1 MRSLADILK
10 RASLTQKGI
19 TFINGE
25 QDISHLSYKN
35 LYEKAQKFLAMLQN
49 NGLEAGDQLILQ
61 LDDNEDFICIFW
73 ACIIGGIIPV
83 PLTQGGNDEHR
94 LKVIKVWQSLLSPHM
109 ISTANAYNRFK
120 GHMKSTS
127 EFDKDIED
135 IEKGIILLDN
145 QELGEESGI
154 IFDANLE
161 HTAFLQFSS
170 GSTGTPK
177 GVILSHENLLTNI
190 RAIVEGTNCTQED
203 STFSWMPLTH
213 DMGLIGFHLAPIYG
227 YMDQYIMP
235 TALFIRRPSLWMDK
249 VAEYN
254 ATILSSPNF
263 GYKYLLDH
271 IEAKEHKNW
280 DLSRV
285 KLIFNGAEPIDAQ
298 LCSIFLDKMSTFG
311 LKNDVLFCVYGL
323 AEASLAVTFPLV
335 NEQITTHQVSRKS
348 LNMGELIEYAS
359 GDEGT
364 TFVDLGYP
372 VKDCSVAILNS
383 NNEILDDGH
392 LGYVLIKGKNVTKG
406 YYNNEVATSEL
417 IREDG
422 WLNTGDLGFI
432 KNGRLVITGRA
443 KDIIFINGQNF
454 YAHDIERIIYNLD
467 GIELGT
473 VAVCGVYDAS
483 LKTEQICA
491 FVIFKKGV
499 KDFVPKA
506 FEIKSALNKQLGFN
520 EVLVIPVKKIP
531 KTTSGKIQRYKLR
544 ESYLNGEFSNIAS
557 ELEQYLLEN
566 SNNRIVEKAENE
578 LQQKLVEIWKDLLKL
593 QAVGVNEDF
602 FKLGGNSLKGA
613 LLLNK
618 IYEAFNTEIIMADF
632 FVASTIKEL
641 AALIEN
647 SEKSEYDYIKPIE
660 KSEFYPLSAAQKRMY
675 LLSQM
680 DNANTIYNLPY
691 FMLVEGKLDVAK
703 VEAAFG
709 NIIQR
714 HEALR
719 TCFCIVEGEPV
730 QKINE
735 LVKFTVPCRTSEIE
749 NIDNIVAE
757 FIRPFNLTE
766 APLMR
771 VELVKFS
778 ENKHFLMF
786 DMHHIVSDGTTMGI
800 LIKEFTELYL
810 GNNLSEIKINYKDYA
825 VWEKEYLTSEYVQ
838 RQKQYWLDR
847 FSDEIAVLNLPT
859 DYKRPKQPSYEGRR
873 TRFNLPIEVK
883 KEIDK
888 LSQRTN
894 ATSYMILLAAYNI
907 LLFKYTGQQDIVV
920 GSPVIGRPR
929 SELTSVAGM
938 FVNSLAMRNY
948 PKSEYTF
955 IEFLDSV
962 RKNSLDAFK
971 NQSYPYDKLIEELD
985 ITAHSSGNP
994 LFDTMFSVQN
1004 MELGEFDIEGL
1015 KFNNYQYETGMSKF
1029 DITLLAEEKNGAV
1042 EFELEYK
1049 TALFNPKTIER
1060 MSSHFLNIITEI
1072 LKNPDIKLSD
1082 IKLISKEEQTQLLND
1097 FNMSKTDFPKEK
1109 TLSEL
1114 FEQQV
1119 KENPDRI
1126 AVVFRN
1132 ENITYN
1138 ELNIRA
1144 NKLARTLCEKGLKR
1158 NGTVALLINRS
1169 IDMIIAIL
1177 AVLKAGCCY
1186 LPIDTAN
1193 PRDRVLDMLEDSGAD
1208 LLIAHKELL
1217 QLAEGTKTD
1226 ICILEDVLEQSQ
1238 KENGQNLGYAI
1249 SSESSAYI
1257 MYTSGSTGKPKGNIT
1272 THYNISRVV
1281 KNTNYI
1287 EITAEDTL
1295 LQLSNYAFDGS
1306 TFDIYGAL
1314 LNGAKLVLVDKD
1326 KLLDMKALAE
1336 LIEGKRV
1343 TLFFITTAL
1352 FNTLV
1357 DTKLDSLKNIRKILF
1372 GGERVSVRHV
1382 QKALDFLG
1390 AGKLM
1395 HVYGPTESTVF
1406 ATYYNIDKIE
1416 SNAISIPIGKPIT
1429 NTLLFVVDKY
1439 NKLQPIGVPG
1449 ELCIS
1454 GDGLAKGYLNRA
1466 ELTAEKF
1473 VQNPFC
1479 SNKQFNFEFED
1490 TRMYRTGDLVKWLPD
1505 GNIEFL
1511 DRIDNQVK
1519 LRGFRIELSEI
1530 ESTISEIEGVNKV
1543 FATIVENEIGGRNLC
1558 AYIEFEGEFL
1568 YDNIKESLSE
1578 KLPAFMVPD
1587 YFVLV
1592 DKLPVNANGKV
1603 DKRKLPGIEKA
1614 VTSTSEYM
1622 PPEND
1627 IQQRLQAI
1635 WTEILGLERI
1645 SIDSKFSDIGGQSL
1659 KAAVIISRIYKEFN
1673 KDIPLR
1679 EFFKAQTIRNIA
1691 NIIDEAE
1698 EKQFQAVTKAEQK
1711 DFYPLTASQ
1720 KGLFVQEQFEG
1731 IGISYNMPIALKV
1744 EGQLDTACAIKS
1756 FLAIVKRHEALR
1768 TSFEVVDGIPVQKIA
1783 ENTDLNIVLSEG
1795 LEEDAAT
1802 IIENFVRPFDLS
1814 MSPLMR
1820 VQLVKL
1826 SQLEHMILIDM
1837 HHIISD
1843 GISVMSILRDFERLY
1858 NGEGL
1863 EPIGL
1868 HYKDFAQWQNKFL
1881 LSDKAKKQETYWGKA
1896 LSEEIPVL
1904 NMPCDYIRTDKR
1916 TFDGDSIHFAVDKK
1930 TVAALQDIVSK
1941 EGITLNSVLMSCYGV
1956 MLNKY
1961 TAQKDIM
1968 IGSLVSGRNHPDI
1981 ENMVGM
1987 FNNFLPIKVSV
1998 DSQMSFID
2006 TAIANTKSIF
2016 TAFENQDYPY
2026 NLMVERFCGR
2036 LEKSRN
2042 PFFDTMLI
2050 YHNQFE
2056 NQLKLQMKDLKI
2068 ARYELKTNTSKLD
2081 FKLDIY
2087 NAEDGGFDCFI
2098 EYNTNLF
2105 RIDTINRMAQHFS
2118 NILKGVISKP
2128 NSLIEEIDMMSD
2140 DERKQ
2145 ILSVFNNTKAEYP
2158 KEATINNLFRQQ
2170 AAKTP
2175 DVLAV
2180 SYGDKCLT
2188 YRELDKKSD
2197 MLAALL
2203 RKRGASAEK
2212 IVAVMLERALEMS
2225 VALIAVLKA
2234 GAAYLPISPEY
2245 PTDRIKFMLKDS
2257 GAVLL
2262 ITQEKFLEDISKYNI
2277 ISEEKLVNLNDNGFG
2292 CKDSIS
2298 DGIDTKECGAAL
2310 ENVNNARNAAYV
2322 IYTSGSTGIPK
2333 GVVIEHYSL
2342 VNRLNWMQKL
2352 YPIGEGDV
2360 ILQKTPYTF
2369 DVSVW
2374 EQFWWA
2380 LNGAAVHF
2388 LEPGGEKDPEA
2399 IVRAI
2404 KQHKIT
2410 TMHFVPSMLNIFLEY
2425 IDGKADINCLKSLK
2439 QVFAS
2444 GEALGAQQVNRFNR
2458 LLLTEIGTRLHNL
2471 YGPTEATI
2479 DVSYFD
2485 CSTRLEYE
2493 EIPIG
2498 KPIDNINLYILDKN
2512 NRLCPIGVPGE
2523 LCIAGDGI
2531 ARGYLNREELNGEKF
2546 VQNPFCEDTK
2556 YQKMYK
2562 SGDLAKW
2569 MPDGNIQYLGRI
2581 DFQVKIRGN
2590 RIELGEIESDL
2601 LKHKSIK
2608 DVVVV
2613 ANDHTDG
2620 SKYLCAYYVSDI
2632 ELSVNELRS
2641 FLTKNLAEYMI
2652 PSYFVR
2658 LDKIPLSSNGKAD
2671 RKALPKPEGIKINTG
2686 TDYIPPRTDVEKRL
2700 AVLWNELLNI
2710 DSIGIDDDFF
2720 NLGGHSLKATAL
2732 VTKIHKEFGVA
2743 IKLRDIF
2750 SLTTIKSIAEHIT
2763 NKGQKEFKHI
2773 KKVTPNDYYKL
2784 SPSQKRIYL
2793 LNKIE
2798 DGGTTYN
2805 LPGALMIEGEL
2816 ELYRFKNAFK
2826 QLIDRHETLRTSF
2839 HMIDGQPVQV
2849 IHEEIAFDI
2858 SVLEAQQKELPELLR
2873 AFVRPFDLSKAPL
2886 IRGQL
2891 IKLAQDKH
2899 LLMYDMHH
2907 IVSDGFSSMILVKDF
2922 VDLYTNKKL
2931 DELKITYKDY
2941 SEWQEGLFEKG
2952 ELNKQEAYWLNT
2964 FKDNIPVLNMPTDY
2978 IRPNIQ
2984 KFNGKKISM
2993 DIPTD
2998 IVEKVRELEK
3008 GTGVTLYMIMLA
3020 AYNIL
3025 LSKYSEQEDIVV
3037 GCPTAGRQ
3045 HADLDNIIGMFVNTV
3060 AIRNKPEGKKCIQEF
3075 LAEVKEKSIEAFE
3088 NEAYPFEELVNK
3100 LKLNKDLSR
3109 NPLFDTMFVLQNMGV
3124 PSMEIEGLKFC
3135 GYNIEN
3141 NVSKFD
3147 LTIEAVEAKED
3158 IVLNLEYSTSLFK
3171 EETIIRLA
3179 GHFITIL
3186 EAMASNPKK
3195 RIEEIDIVSDIEKN
3209 RILKVFNDT
3218 KAEYPKEET
3227 INRLFRQQAARTPNK
3242 RAVSFG
3248 SNSLT
3253 YGEID
3258 DRSDK
3263 LAHTLREKGACA
3275 EKIVAVLM
3283 ERSLEMS
3290 TALMAV
3296 LKSGAAYLPISP
3308 DYPLERIKF
3317 MLEDSGAVLL
3327 ITQEKFVS
3335 WISEQDI
3342 ISEEKLVNL
3351 NDESLYSGCS
3361 VTDCESVN
3369 NSHNIAYIIYTSG
3382 STGTPKGVMIE
3393 HYSLINR
3400 LNWMQKMYPI
3410 GEGDIILQKTTY
3422 TFDVSVWEQFWWA
3435 LNGAA
3440 VHFLEP
3446 GGEKDPEAIVKAIE
3460 EHKITT
3466 MHFVPSMLNMFLEY
3480 IDGKVDLKRLK
3491 TLKQVFASGEALGA
3505 QQVIRFNRLLLRENG
3520 TKLHNLYG
3528 PTEASIDVSYFDCS
3542 IDKEYEE
3549 IPIGKPI
3556 DNIHLYIIDK
3566 NNRLCPVGVPG
3577 ELCIA
3582 GDGLARGYLNR
3593 EQLTAEKFVP
3603 NPFCSITNYPLMYKS
3618 GDLAKWM
3625 PDGNIQYLGRLDFQV
3640 KIRGNR
3646 IELGEIEAELLK
3658 HAAIKDA
3665 VVAAIDH
3672 KDGSKYLCAYYVSE
3686 EELAVNELRAFLA
3699 SNLTEYMLPSYFVKL
3714 DKIPLSSNGKADR
3727 KALPKPEGIKINT
3740 GTEYIAAKTTTEK
3753 KLEAL
3758 WKKLLGVDT
3767 VGINDNFFD
3776 LGGNSLLLVSM
3787 HSKLEEE
3794 YKDGIKITDLFAN
3807 PSISSL
3813 AQFID
3818 NIYNSKESA
3827 APVKTV
3833 LTVDYFKNEASVEAV
3848 VASFGYQ
3855 FRKDMYESIKRLEG
3869 CSDYEAEHVLIALL
3883 VHLLHQIT
3891 KQSVVCLNIGKGE
3904 KLCPVKIDTSGVKQL
3919 AELAKRV
3926 KAGMSSDTTLQIRNI
3941 STKNIKKINN
3951 EILLFVNINNNSNLA
3966 SYLDCFDLVIDFNTI
3981 NGHPVIHFD
3990 FNNTILKSAKIKEL
4004 GENYIKFI
4012 NAAIMQKK

>member
-1 MRSLADILK
+1 MRSLADILE
-10 RASLTQKGI
+10 RASHTKKGI

-25 QDISHLSYKN
+25 LDVSYLSYKN
-35 LYEKAQKFLAMLQN
+35 LYEKAQKVLAMLQN
-49 NGLEAGDQLILQ
+49 NRLKAGDQLILQ
-61 LDDNEDFICIFW
+61 LEDNEEFICIFW

-120 GHMKSTS
+120 GHMQNTS
-127 EFDKDIED
+127 EFSKDIEAID
-135 IEKGIILLDN
+135 KGVILLDN
-145 QELGEESGI
+145 QELGEESGTK
-154 IFDANLE
+154 FEANLE
-161 HTAFLQFSS
+161 NTAFLQFSS

-190 RAIVEGTNCTQED
+190 NAIVEGTNCTQED

-227 YMDQYIMP
+227 LIDQYIMP
-235 TALFIRRPSLWMDK
+235 TALFIRRPALWMDK
-249 VAEYN
+249 VDEYK
-254 ATILSSPNF
+254 ATFLSSPNF
-263 GYKYLLDH
+263 GYKYLMDH

-280 DLSRV
+280 DLSGV

-298 LCSIFLDKMSTFG
+298 LCNVFLDKMSVFG
-311 LKNDVLFCVYGL
+311 LKNNVLFCVYGL
-323 AEASLAVTFPLV
+323 AEASLGVTFPPA
-335 NEQITTHQVSRKS
+335 NEQIITHNVSRKS
-348 LNMGELIEYAS
+348 LNLGERIEYSS
-359 GDEGT
+359 GEDGT

-383 NNEILDDGH
+383 QNEILEDGH

-406 YYNNEVATSEL
+406 YYNNEVATNEL
-417 IREDG
+417 IRDDG
-422 WLNTGDLGFI
+422 WLNTGDLGFV
-432 KNGRLVITGRA
+432 KNGRLIITGRA

-454 YAHDIERIIYNLD
+454 YAHDIERVIYNLD
-467 GIELGT
+467 DIELGT

-483 LKTEQICA
+483 EKTEKICA
-491 FVIFKKGV
+491 FVIFKKGI
-499 KDFVPKA
+499 KDFIPKA
-506 FEIKSALNKQLGFN
+506 LEIKSALNKQLGFN

-544 ESYLNGEFSNIAS
+544 ESYLDGEFSHTVN
-557 ELEQYLLEN
+557 ELNQYFLEN
-566 SNNRIVEKAENE
+566 SDNRIIEKPENE
-578 LQQKLVEIWKDLLKL
+578 IEQKLVDIWKQLLKL

-618 IYEAFNTEIIMADF
+618 IYEVFKTEIIMADF
-632 FVASTIKEL
+632 FEASTIKEL
-641 AALIEN
+641 STLILN
-647 SEKSEYDYIKPIE
+647 SEKSAYDYIKPIE
-660 KSEFYPLSAAQKRMY
+660 KRESYPLSAAQKRMY

-680 DNANTIYNLPY
+680 ENANTIYNLPY
-691 FMLVEGKLDVAK
+691 FMMIEGKLDVAK
-703 VEAAFG
+703 VEVAFG
-709 NIIQR
+709 TIIQR

-719 TCFCIVEGEPV
+719 TSFCIVEGNPV
-730 QKINE
+730 QKVNQ
-735 LVKFTVPCRTSEIE
+735 LVKFTVPCKTSDIE
-749 NIDNIVAE
+749 NMDNIANE

-778 ENKHFLMF
+778 ENKHLLMF
-786 DMHHIVSDGTTMGI
+786 DMHHIISDGTTMGI

-810 GNNLSEIKINYKDYA
+810 GNNLPEININYKDYA
-825 VWEKEYLTSEYVQ
+825 VWEKEYLTSEHVQ
-838 RQKQYWLDR
+838 KQKQYWLDR

-859 DYKRPKQPSYEGRR
+859 DYKRPKQPSYEGERIK
-873 TRFNLPIEVK
+873 FQLSVDVK

-888 LSQRTN
+888 LSQKTK

-907 LLFKYTGQQDIVV
+907 LLHKYTGQQDVVV
-920 GSPVIGRPR
+920 GSPIIGRPR
-929 SELTSVAGM
+929 AELTSVAGM

-948 PKSEYTF
+948 PKGENTF
-955 IEFLDSV
+955 IEFLESV
-962 RKNSLDAFK
+962 RNNSLDAFK
-971 NQSYPYDKLIEELD
+971 NQNYQYDKLIEELD
-985 ITAHSSGNP
+985 IVVHSSRNP

-1004 MELGEFDIEGL
+1004 MELGEINIEGL
-1015 KFNNYQYETGMSKF
+1015 KFNSYQYETGISKF
-1029 DITLLAEEKNGAV
+1029 DITLLAEEKDGAL

-1049 TALFNPKTIER
+1049 TSLFNQKTIER
-1060 MSSHFLNIITEI
+1060 MTSHFKNIIAEI
-1072 LKNPDIKLSD
+1072 LRNPEIKLSD
-1082 IKLISKEEQTQLLND
+1082 IKLISNEEQAHLLNN

-1109 TLSEL
+1109 TLIEL
-1114 FEQQV
+1114 FEEQV
-1119 KENPDRI
+1119 IENTDRI
-1126 AVVFRN
+1126 AVVFGN
-1132 ENITYN
+1132 DNIKYS

-1144 NKLARTLCEKGLKR
+1144 NKLARMLCQKGLRK
-1158 NGTVALLINRS
+1158 NSTVALLVNRS

-1193 PRDRVLDMLEDSGAD
+1193 PRDRVLDMLEDSRAD
-1208 LLIAHKELL
+1208 MLIAHKELL
-1217 QLAEGTKTD
+1217 ELAEGTQTD
-1226 ICILEDVLEQSQ
+1226 SFVLEELLEQSQ
-1238 KENGQNLGYAI
+1238 KENGENLGYAI
-1249 SSESSAYI
+1249 SYDSAAYI

-1281 KNTNYI
+1281 KNANYI
-1287 EITAEDTL
+1287 DITAEDAL

-1314 LNGAKLVLVDKD
+1314 LNGAKLILVDKD
-1326 KLLDMKALAE
+1326 KLLDMNALAE
-1336 LIEGKRV
+1336 LIEGKKV

-1357 DTKLDSLKNIRKILF
+1357 DTKLESLKNIRKILF

-1382 QKALDFLG
+1382 QRALEFLG
-1390 AGKLM
+1390 SGKLM

-1406 ATYYNIDKIE
+1406 ATYYNIDKVD
-1416 SNAISIPIGKPIT
+1416 SNAVTIPIGKPIT
-1429 NTLLFVVDKY
+1429 NTMLFVVDK
-1439 NKLQPIGVPG
+1439 NNNLQPIGVPG

-1454 GDGLAKGYLNRA
+1454 GDGLAKGYLNRS

-1479 SNKQFNFEFED
+1479 TYDNFNFEYED

-1511 DRIDNQVK
+1511 DRIDNQIK

-1530 ESTISEIEGVNKV
+1530 ESTIADINGVNKV
-1543 FATIVENEIGGRNLC
+1543 FATIVENENGSRNLC
-1558 AYIEFEGEFL
+1558 AYIEFDGEFL
-1568 YDNIKESLSE
+1568 YDNIKASLSE

-1587 YFVLV
+1587 YFILV
-1592 DKLPVNANGKV
+1592 DKLPINANGKV

-1614 VTSTSEYM
+1614 VASTSEYVQ
-1622 PPEND
+1622 PEND

-1635 WTEILGLERI
+1635 WTEILGIERI
-1645 SIDSKFSDIGGQSL
+1645 SIDSKFSDVGGQSL

-1679 EFFKAQTIRNIA
+1679 EFFKAQTIRSIS
-1691 NIIDEAE
+1691 NIIAGAE
-1698 EKQFQAVTKAEQK
+1698 KKQFQAVKKAEKK
-1711 DFYPLTASQ
+1711 DYYPLTASQ

-1731 IGISYNMPIALKV
+1731 IGISYNMPIALNI
-1744 EGQLDTACAIKS
+1744 EGQLDTACVMKS
-1756 FLAIVKRHEALR
+1756 FLSLAKRHEALR
-1768 TSFEVVDGIPVQKIA
+1768 TFFEVVDGIPVQKIA
-1783 ENTDLNIVLSEG
+1783 ESTDLNIVVSEG
-1795 LEEDAAT
+1795 LEEDVVA
-1802 IIENFVRPFDLS
+1802 IIKSFVRPFDLS
-1814 MSPLMR
+1814 VSPLMR
-1820 VQLVKL
+1820 VQLVKF
-1826 SQLEHMILIDM
+1826 SQLKYMLLIDM

-1843 GISVMSILRDFERLY
+1843 GISVMTILQDFERLY
-1858 NGEGL
+1858 NGESL
-1863 EPIGL
+1863 VPIEL

-1881 LSDKAKKQETYWGKA
+1881 LSDKAKKQEAYWGKV
-1896 LSEEIPVL
+1896 LSREIPVL

-1930 TVAALQDIVSK
+1930 TVSVLQNIVSK
-1941 EGITLNSVLMSCYGV
+1941 EGITLNSILMSCYGV

-1987 FNNFLPIKVSV
+1987 FNNFLPIKISI
-1998 DSQMSFID
+1998 DSKRSFID
-2006 TAIANTKSIF
+2006 SAIANTKSIF
-2016 TAFENQDYPY
+2016 AAYENQDYPY
-2026 NLMVERFCGR
+2026 NFMVERFSGR
-2036 LEKSRN
+2036 IEKSRN

-2056 NQLKLQMKDLKI
+2056 NQLKLNMKDLRI
-2068 ARYELKTNTSKLD
+2068 DRYELKTNTSKLD

-2105 RIDTINRMAQHFS
+2105 RNDTINRMSQHFL

-2128 NSLIEEIDMMSD
+2128 NSLIEEIEIISD
-2140 DERKQ
+2140 DEKNQ
-2145 ILSVFNNTKAEYP
+2145 ILKTFNDTKADYQ
-2158 KEATINNLFRQQ
+2158 KEETINNLFRQQ
-2170 AAKTP
+2170 AARTP
-2175 DVLAV
+2175 DALAV

-2188 YRELDKKSD
+2188 YSELDKKSD
-2197 MLAALL
+2197 LLAVLL

-2212 IVAVMLERALEMS
+2212 IVAVMLERSLEMS
-2225 VALIAVLKA
+2225 VALIAVLKS
-2234 GAAYLPISPEY
+2234 GAAYLPISPDY

-2262 ITQEKFLEDISKYNI
+2262 ITQEKFLANISEYNI
-2277 ISEEKLVNLNDNGFG
+2277 VSEEKVVNLNDDGFY
-2292 CKDSIS
+2292 S
-2298 DGIDTKECGAAL
+2298 DGSMSDNSDTNECWADL
-2310 ENVNNARNAAYV
+2310 ENVNNAHNAAYV

-2388 LEPGGEKDPEA
+2388 LEPNGEKDPEA
-2399 IVRAI
+2399 IVKAI
-2404 KQHKIT
+2404 EQHKIT

-2425 IDGKADINCLKSLK
+2425 IDGKSDFNCLKSLK

-2444 GEALGAQQVNRFNR
+2444 GEALGAQQVNRFNK
-2458 LLLTEIGTRLHNL
+2458 LLLTENGTRLHNL

-2531 ARGYLNREELNGEKF
+2531 ARGYINREELEAEKF
-2546 VQNPFCEDTK
+2546 VRNPFYAATK
-2556 YQKMYK
+2556 YQVMYK

-2569 MPDGNIQYLGRI
+2569 MPDGNIQYLGRL

-2590 RIELGEIESDL
+2590 RIELGEIEAEL

-2608 DVVVV
+2608 DVVVA

-2620 SKYLCAYYVSDI
+2620 SKYLCAYYVSDK
-2632 ELSVNELRS
+2632 ELSVNKLRS
-2641 FLTKNLAEYMI
+2641 FLAKNLAEYMI
-2652 PSYFVR
+2652 PSYFVK

-2686 TDYIPPRTDVEKRL
+2686 TDYIPPRTEVEKRL
-2700 AVLWNELLNI
+2700 AAIWRELLSI
-2710 DSIGIDDDFF
+2710 DSAGIDDDFF
-2720 NLGGHSLKATAL
+2720 NLGGHSLKATVL
-2732 VTKIHKEFGVA
+2732 VTKIHKEFGVT
-2743 IKLRDIF
+2743 IKLRDVF
-2750 SLTTIKSIAEHIT
+2750 RLTTIRSIAEHI
-2763 NKGQKEFKHI
+2763 NSKGTKEFKQI
-2773 KKVTPNDYYKL
+2773 EKVTPKDYYKL

-2805 LPGALMIEGEL
+2805 LPGALFIEGKL
-2816 ELYRFKNAFK
+2816 ELIRFKTAFM
-2826 QLIDRHETLRTSF
+2826 QLIERHETLRTSF
-2839 HMIDGQPVQV
+2839 HMIDGQPVQT
-2849 IHEEIAFDI
+2849 IHEATAFDI
-2858 SVLEAQQKELPELLR
+2858 NVLEAQENELPELLR
-2873 AFVRPFDLSKAPL
+2873 DFVRPFDLSKAPL
-2886 IRGQL
+2886 IRVQL
-2891 IKLAQDKH
+2891 VKLAQDKH
-2899 LLMYDMHH
+2899 ILMYDMHH

-2922 VDLYTNKKL
+2922 VDLYIDKKL

-2941 SEWQEGLFEKG
+2941 SEWQDGLFEKG
-2952 ELNKQEAYWLNT
+2952 ELSKQEAYWLNT

-2978 IRPNIQ
+2978 IRPTIQ

-2993 DIPTD
+2993 DISAN

-3008 GTGVTLYMIMLA
+3008 STGVTLYMIMLA

-3025 LSKYSEQEDIVV
+3025 LSKYSDQEDIVV

-3060 AIRNKPEGKKCIQEF
+3060 AIRNKPEGKKSIQEF
-3075 LAEVKEKSIEAFE
+3075 LVEVKERSIEAFE
-3088 NEAYPFEELVNK
+3088 NEAYPFEELVSK

-3124 PSMEIEGLKFC
+3124 PSMEIEGLKFS

-3147 LTIEAVEAKED
+3147 LTMEAVEANQD
-3158 IVLNLEYSTSLFK
+3158 IRLNLEYSTSLFK

-3186 EAMASNPKK
+3186 EAMALNPKK
-3195 RIEEIDIVSDIEKN
+3195 RIEEIDMVSDMEKN

-3218 KAEYPKEET
+3218 KAEYPKEAT
-3227 INRLFRQQAARTPNK
+3227 INRLFRQQAARIPNK
-3242 RAVSFG
+3242 TAVSFG
-3248 SNSLT
+3248 SSSLT

-3258 DRSDK
+3258 ERSDK

-3308 DYPLERIKF
+3308 DYPIDRIRF
-3317 MLEDSGAVLL
+3317 MLEDSEAVLL

-3335 WISEQDI
+3335 WITEQGF

-3351 NDESLYSGCS
+3351 NDENLYTACPAK
-3361 VTDCESVN
+3361 DCESVN
-3369 NSHNIAYIIYTSG
+3369 KPHNPAYIIYTSG
-3382 STGTPKGVMIE
+3382 STGTPKGVIIE

-3400 LNWMQKMYPI
+3400 LNWMQKMYPVV
-3410 GEGDIILQKTTY
+3410 EGDVILQKTPY

-3446 GGEKDPEAIVKAIE
+3446 GGEKDPEAIVRAIE

-3542 IDKEYEE
+3542 IDKQYEE

-3566 NNRLCPVGVPG
+3566 NNRLCPIGVPG

-3593 EQLTAEKFVP
+3593 DQLTSEKFVT
-3603 NPFCSITNYPLMYKS
+3603 NPFYSTTNYPLMYRS

-3658 HAAIKDA
+3658 HTAIKDA

-3672 KDGSKYLCAYYVSE
+3672 KDGSKYLCAYYVSD

-3699 SNLTEYMLPSYFVKL
+3699 SNLTEYMLPSYFIKL

-3740 GTEYIAAKTTTEK
+3740 GTEYIAAQTATEK

-3758 WKKLLGVDT
+3758 WKELLSVDT

-3794 YKDGIKITDLFAN
+3794 YKDLIKITDLFTN

-3818 NIYNSKESA
+3818 SIYNNKESV

-3833 LTVDYFKNEASVEAV
+3833 LTDEYFKNEASVEAV
-3848 VASFGYQ
+3848 ASSFGYQ
-3855 FRKDMYESIKRLEG
+3855 FRKDMYDNIKRLEG

-3891 KQSVVCLNIGKGE
+3891 KQSVICLNIGKGE
-3904 KLCPVKIDTSGVKQL
+3904 ELCPVKIDTSGAKQL
-3919 AELAKRV
+3919 AELANRV
-3926 KAGMSSDTTLQIRNI
+3926 RASMGSDTLQIKSI
-3941 STKNIKKINN
+3941 STKNIKRLNN
-3951 EILLFVNINNNSNLA
+3951 EIMLFVNINNNSNLA

-4012 NAAIMQKK
+4012 NAAIMQRK